1 MTTQVKITDLGMYIQ
16 QEGQDEMNKVTGLVS
31 GQYGTAIPLTI
42 VDEDGQVVD
51 LSSYTGITIK
61 AISPDA
67 RTTLSFT
74 GAFVVDGTDGEIDF
88 TPTSSS
94 TFDRDGTW
102 KGQVQF
108 SATDVLAPTVIFD
121 IEVEKKI

>member
-1 MTTQVKITDLGMYIQ
+1 MYTIKMDGLATNIQ
-16 QEGQDEMNKVTGLVS
+16 QEGNDDMNKITGLVS
-31 GQYGTAIPLTI
+31 GQYGTAVPIT
-42 VDEDGQVVD
+42 VVD
-51 LSSYTGITIK
+51 DEGNVIDVSSYTGITIK

-74 GAFVVDGTDGEIDF
+74 GALVGDGTDGEISF
-88 TPTSSS
+88 TPTSSD

-108 SATDVLAPTVIFD
+108 SATNILVLTVIFE

>member
-1 MTTQVKITDLGMYIQ
+1 
-16 QEGQDEMNKVTGLVS
+16 MNKITGLVS
-31 GQYGTAIPLTI
+31 GQYGTAVPIT
-42 VDEDGQVVD
+42 VVD
-51 LSSYTGITIK
+51 DEGNVIDVSSYTGITIK

-74 GAFVVDGTDGEIDF
+74 GALVGDGTDGEISF
-88 TPTSSS
+88 TPTSSD

-102 KGQVQF
+102 NGQVQF
-108 SATDVLAPTVIFD
+108 SATDILVLTVIFE